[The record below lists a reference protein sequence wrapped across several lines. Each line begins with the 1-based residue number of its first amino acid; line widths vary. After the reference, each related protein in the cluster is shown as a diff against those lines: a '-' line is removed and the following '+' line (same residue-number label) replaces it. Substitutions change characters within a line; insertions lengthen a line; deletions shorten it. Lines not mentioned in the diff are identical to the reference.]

1 MPQDRSSGAQLTRW
15 NEGLERIDPKVVAKY
30 NAANPDKFRKTAE
43 QKLFDIAV
51 VAASMAHTRGLEV
64 NPDNVKAQNPLLKRE
79 QLESL
84 MATPKF
90 YEAMEARGIPA
101 GGVNTGMT
109 AEQLYA
115 IQVMVDPTGN
125 LTPWAKLKRLGI
137 SWAKWEGWLKQPLFA
152 RYYSELSEKIMAE
165 SVPNALTRL
174 NQLADAGDM
183 KAITLLLQLT
193 GRIKPEQAQ
202 VTDFKRLVDV
212 LLEAVQS
219 NVSNDQE
226 YAAVVRA
233 VFAGT
238 GQAGLDLP
246 ELEAEVIPDDQET

>member
-1 MPQDRSSGAQLTRW
+1 MDRW
-15 NEGLERIDPKVVAKY
+15 NDSVADIDPKVVAKY
-30 NAANPDKFRKTAE
+30 NRANPDRYRKGPE
-43 QKLFDIAV
+43 QQLFERAV
-51 VAASMAHTRGLEV
+51 VAATIASTRGFELTPENLHQQ
-64 NPDNVKAQNPLLKRE
+64 NPDLKVE
-79 QLESL
+79 QLRSL

-90 YEAMEARGIPA
+90 LSALEDRGIAP
-101 GGVNTGMT
+101 GDVNTGIT
-109 AEQLYA
+109 GEQLYA
-115 IQVMVDPTGN
+115 IQVMVDPSSA
-125 LTPWAKLKRLGI
+125 LSPWAKLKRLNI
-137 SWAKWEGWLKQPLFA
+137 PFAKWEGWLKQPHFA

-174 NQLADAGDM
+174 NQLADSGDL
-183 KAITLLLQLT
+183 KAIQLLLQLT

-212 LLEAVQS
+212 LLEAVQT

-233 VFAGT
+233 VFQGT

-246 ELEAEVIPDDQET
+246 ELEAEVLPDDQEP